1 MLCVGVYPDRKS
13 PRNLIRKPDIRSSAA
28 TRFGGP
34 TQENPLKL
42 TKVRSQ
48 AYSLG
53 MDEKRSQT
61 TESTDQPPGQPAAAE
76 RRFARRREESESVG
90 TRTVRARG
98 VGAQATGAMSV
109 GALAVGAMSVG
120 AVAIGALAIGR
131 LVIKRLVVGRSRI
144 AHLDIDELTV
154 RRITVEEVHV
164 TRRCVTPERGPE
176 NG

>member
-1 MLCVGVYPDRKS
+1 VKYEVAWPT
-13 PRNLIRKPDIRSSAA
+13 RS
-28 TRFGGP
+28 

-76 RRFARRREESESVG
+76 RRLARRREESESVG

-109 GALAVGAMSVG
+109 GALAVAARDDPLPFVTAGHGRGARDRLM
-120 AVAIGALAIGR
+120 VAPARGQRGGHRAEEDQ
-131 LVIKRLVVGRSRI
+131 SRHEP
-144 AHLDIDELTV
+144 ALTV
-154 RRITVEEVHV
+154 AH
-164 TRRCVTPERGPE
+164 
-176 NG
+176 